1 MTNRYYCDDKER
13 LVSFLYGETSDRE
26 RAEVEA
32 HLAGCAACAEEVD
45 ELRAVRVD
53 LAAWQPPEAELGFR
67 IVREPVTASRRWWAV
82 PAWAPVAMAA
92 GVLLALAASVQV
104 EYGNGAIVVRT
115 GWATTG
121 APPAAAACS
130 AAPATSG
137 AQRGRPDRVG
147 RDERGRRSRGAGV
160 ARVAAPRRDGERA
173 HGVGGAGLGRR
184 QAPGSTASRWSSRWK
199 A

>member
-1 MTNRYYCDDKER
+1 MTNRYYCDDKQR

-121 APPAAAACS
+121 APPAAGVQP
-130 AAPATSG
+130 APATSG
-137 AQRGRPDRVG
+137 AQPAGQTASAAMSEADVRAAMASLESRLRTEMANTRTPSAAPASAAGRRRVRPRRAGSAGGRPD
-147 RDERGRRSRGAGV
+147 
-160 ARVAAPRRDGERA
+160 
-173 HGVGGAGLGRR
+173 
-184 QAPGSTASRWSSRWK
+184 
-199 A
+199 

>member
-1 MTNRYYCDDKER
+1 MTNRYYCDDKQR
-13 LVSFLYGETSDRE
+13 LVSFLYGETSERE

-45 ELRAVRVD
+45 ELRAVRGD
-53 LAAWQPPEAELGFR
+53 LAAWQPPVADLGFR

-121 APPAAAACS
+121 APLGGWRADRAGDKRRT
-130 AAPATSG
+130 TS
-137 AQRGRPDRVG
+137 RPDRVG
-147 RDERGRRSRGAGV
+147 RDERG
-160 ARVAAPRRDGERA
+160 
-173 HGVGGAGLGRR
+173 
-184 QAPGSTASRWSSRWK
+184 
-199 A
+199 